1 MKHMQP
7 RINVVNSVF
16 VQQTMKTASSDEE
29 LAFKQK
35 QRDMEMYTKKVRK
48 LFQTMDASGDGA
60 INLQEFAKLV
70 KSPKLRFW
78 MSQLELEYHDLL
90 SLFEFLVSALGNFL
104 LPFSSKRDPCF
115 PEYL

>member
-1 MKHMQP
+1 M
-7 RINVVNSVF
+7 VNSVF

-35 QRDMEMYTKKVRK
+35 QRDVDMYTKKVRK
-48 LFQTMDASGDGA
+48 LFSTMDASGDGA

-70 KSPKLRFW
+70 QSPKLRFW

-90 SLFEFLVSALGNFL
+90 SLFEFLDNGDGQITLPLGL
-104 LPFSSKRDPCF
+104 LSQR
-115 PEYL
+115 